1 MVRYGNDM
9 AAVTFLHTADWQLG
23 KTFAFEANDDGRDP
37 AAALAQARFDA
48 VAAIARLAVEHA
60 VDAVLVAGDVFDK
73 PGLSDDAL
81 RRAFHAM
88 SGFGGAW
95 VLLPGNHDAALAE
108 SVWTRSQRLAILPD
122 NVVLAV
128 QPRVYEL
135 ADAGLAVLAAP
146 LTQRQVHE
154 DLSAVFDGWDTAPG
168 LLRIGLAHGSVA
180 GILPE
185 LADSPNPIAADRAA
199 RARLDYLA
207 LGDWHGCKQVD
218 ARTWYSGTPE
228 PDRFKDNDPGKVLKV
243 QIDGPGAPAQ
253 VTALPVGRFAW
264 QQRSLRVDGSADVE
278 RLGEELRSLGPND
291 VVRLVIDGMT
301 DFSTAEQLRL
311 AIDDARARA
320 HVLEVDLGEL
330 RLDPTE
336 ADLAA
341 MQVDGALADV
351 VAELRELQEDPDQA
365 AVAGEA
371 LRQMFDIL
379 RRTEGAAS

>member
-1 MVRYGNDM
+1 VK
-9 AAVTFLHTADWQLG
+9 FLHSADWQLG
-23 KTFAFEANDDGRDP
+23 KTFAFEANEDGRDP

-48 VAAIARLAVEHA
+48 VAVIARLAVEHG

-88 SGFGGAW
+88 DGFSGPW

-108 SVWTRSQRLAILPD
+108 SVWTRSQRLAIVPD
-122 NVVLAV
+122 NVVLAL

-146 LTQRQVHE
+146 LTQRHVHE
-154 DLSAVFDGWDTAPG
+154 DLSAAFDGWETAAG

-185 LADSPNPIAADRAA
+185 LADSPNPIAPDRAA

-207 LGDWHGCKQVD
+207 LGDWHGRKQVD

-228 PDRFKDNDPGKVLKV
+228 PDRFKDNDPGTVLLV
-243 QIDGPGAPAQ
+243 AIDAPGAEPA
-253 VTALPVGRFAW
+253 VTALPVGRFRW
-264 QQRSLRVDGSADVE
+264 QQRSLRVDGGADVE
-278 RLGEELRSLGPND
+278 RLADELRSLGGND
-291 VVRLVIDGMT
+291 VLRLAIEGMT
-301 DFSTAEQLRL
+301 DFATAEQLRL

-320 HVLEVDLGEL
+320 HVLEAELSAL

-341 MQVDGALADV
+341 MHVDGALADV
-351 VAELRELQEDPDQA
+351 VADLRELQRDADAGQA
-365 AVAGEA
+365 EVAREA
-371 LRQMFDIL
+371 LRQLFDIL
-379 RRTEGAAS
+379 RRTEGIAS

>member
-1 MVRYGNDM
+1 V
-9 AAVTFLHTADWQLG
+9 AAVKFLHSADWQLG
-23 KTFAFEANDDGRDP
+23 KTFAFEANEDGRDP

-48 VAAIARLAVEHA
+48 VAVIARLAVEHG

-88 SGFGGAW
+88 DGFSGPW

-108 SVWTRSQRLAILPD
+108 SVWTRSQRLAIVPD
-122 NVVLAV
+122 NVVLAL

-146 LTQRQVHE
+146 LTQRHVHE
-154 DLSAVFDGWDTAPG
+154 DLSAAFDGWETAAG

-185 LADSPNPIAADRAA
+185 LADSPNPIAPDRAA

-207 LGDWHGCKQVD
+207 LGDWHGRKQVD

-228 PDRFKDNDPGKVLKV
+228 PDRFKDNDPGTVLLV
-243 QIDGPGAPAQ
+243 AIDAPGAEPA
-253 VTALPVGRFAW
+253 VTALPVGRFRW
-264 QQRSLRVDGSADVE
+264 QQRSLRVDGGADVE
-278 RLGEELRSLGPND
+278 RLADELRSLGGND
-291 VVRLVIDGMT
+291 VLRLAIEGMT
-301 DFSTAEQLRL
+301 DFATAEQLRL

-320 HVLEVDLGEL
+320 HVLEAELSAL

-341 MQVDGALADV
+341 MHVDGALADV
-351 VAELRELQEDPDQA
+351 VADLRELQRDADAGQA
-365 AVAGEA
+365 EVAREA
-371 LRQMFDIL
+371 LRQLFDIL
-379 RRTEGAAS
+379 RRTEGIAS

>member
-1 MVRYGNDM
+1 M
-9 AAVTFLHTADWQLG
+9 AAVKFLHSADWQLG
-23 KTFAFEANDDGRDP
+23 KTFAFEANEDGRDP

-48 VAAIARLAVEHA
+48 VAVIARLAVEHG

-88 SGFGGAW
+88 DGFSGPW

-108 SVWTRSQRLAILPD
+108 SVWTRSQRLAIVPD
-122 NVVLAV
+122 NVVLAL

-146 LTQRQVHE
+146 LTQRHVHE
-154 DLSAVFDGWDTAPG
+154 DLSAAFDGWETAAG

-185 LADSPNPIAADRAA
+185 LADSPNPIAPDRAA

-207 LGDWHGCKQVD
+207 LGDWHGRKQVD

-228 PDRFKDNDPGKVLKV
+228 PDRFKDNDPGTVLLV
-243 QIDGPGAPAQ
+243 AIDAPGAEPA
-253 VTALPVGRFAW
+253 VTALPVGRFRW
-264 QQRSLRVDGSADVE
+264 QQRSLRVDGGADVE
-278 RLGEELRSLGPND
+278 RLADELRSLGGND
-291 VVRLVIDGMT
+291 VLRLAIEGMT
-301 DFSTAEQLRL
+301 DFATAEQLRL

-320 HVLEVDLGEL
+320 HVLEAELSAL

-341 MQVDGALADV
+341 MHVDGALADV
-351 VAELRELQEDPDQA
+351 VADLRELQRDADAGQA
-365 AVAGEA
+365 EVAREA
-371 LRQMFDIL
+371 LRQLFDIL
-379 RRTEGAAS
+379 RRTEGIAS

>member
-1 MVRYGNDM
+1 M
-9 AAVTFLHTADWQLG
+9 AAVKFLHSADWQLG
-23 KTFAFEANDDGRDP
+23 KTFAFEANEDGRDP

-48 VAAIARLAVEHA
+48 VAVIARLAVEHG

-88 SGFGGAW
+88 DGFSGPW

-108 SVWTRSQRLAILPD
+108 SVWTRSQRLAIVPD
-122 NVVLAV
+122 NVVLAL

-146 LTQRQVHE
+146 LTQRHVHE
-154 DLSAVFDGWDTAPG
+154 DLSAAFDGWETAAG

-185 LADSPNPIAADRAA
+185 LADSPNPIAPDRAA

-207 LGDWHGCKQVD
+207 LGDWHGRKQVD

-228 PDRFKDNDPGKVLKV
+228 PDRFKDNDPGTVLLV
-243 QIDGPGAPAQ
+243 AIDAPGAEPA
-253 VTALPVGRFAW
+253 VTALPVGRFRW
-264 QQRSLRVDGSADVE
+264 QQRSLRVDGGADVE
-278 RLGEELRSLGPND
+278 RLADELRSLGGND
-291 VVRLVIDGMT
+291 VLRLAIEGMA
-301 DFSTAEQLRL
+301 DFATAEQLRL

-320 HVLEVDLGEL
+320 HVLEAELSAL

-341 MQVDGALADV
+341 MHVDGALADV
-351 VAELRELQEDPDQA
+351 VADLRELQRDADADQA
-365 AVAGEA
+365 EVAREA
-371 LRQMFDIL
+371 LRQLFDIL
-379 RRTEGAAS
+379 RRTEGIAS

>member
-1 MVRYGNDM
+1 MK
-9 AAVTFLHTADWQLG
+9 FLHTADWQLG

-48 VAAIARLAVEHA
+48 VASIAGLAVEHS
-60 VDAVLVAGDVFDK
+60 VGAVLVAGDVFDK

-81 RRAFHAM
+81 RRAFLAM
-88 SGFGGAW
+88 AGYGGPW

-108 SVWTRSQRLAILPD
+108 SVWTRSQRLGIVPG

-128 QPRVYEL
+128 EPRVYEL

-146 LTQRQVHE
+146 LTQRHVHE

-185 LADSPNPIAADRAA
+185 QADSPNPIAADRAA

-207 LGDWHGCKQVD
+207 LGDWHGTKQID

-228 PDRFKDNDPGKVLKV
+228 PDRFKANDPGNVLLV
-243 QIDGPGAPAQ
+243 ELDEPGALPR
-253 VTALPVGRFAW
+253 VTPLHVARHRW
-264 QQRSLRVDGSADVE
+264 RECREQVDGSADVE
-278 RLGEELRSLGPND
+278 RLAETLRALDAGD
-291 VVRLVIDGMT
+291 VVRLAVEGMT
-301 DFSTAEQLRL
+301 DFATAEALRRTT
-311 AIDDARARA
+311 DDARARA
-320 HVLEVDLGEL
+320 HVLEADLGGL
-330 RLDPTE
+330 RLDPTD

-351 VAELRELQEDPDQA
+351 VTDLHGLQDDPDQA
-365 AVAGEA
+365 DVAREA
-371 LRQMFDIL
+371 LRQLFNVL
-379 RRTEGAAS
+379 RRTEGAAR